1 MGYPDGVK
9 GYRVRDRSSGSFFV
23 SRDVLFDESGSG
35 LDVDGDAPP
44 LFDFSSSPEDEP
56 VDDTSPPVPVDDAL
70 PSDLDSLPV
79 VDSDLPGMDVPVASS
94 PAPLGSSSVASR
106 GPSSRV
112 KHLSRLGTQYESSRA
127 LEKARSAKLSAAWHA
142 RHNAIDAR
150 VDPGFPPVAVTP
162 GVSPPEAASVCEHL
176 FRDDY
181 ANLVCEE
188 SAFLSIRSDRARN
201 PAAAS
206 YDMSI
211 PPATYA
217 EARRRPDFA
226 TWDAVVQKEF
236 HNLSSMGVYRLSAL
250 PPGRQ
255 PVGSR
260 WVFEY
265 KILETALEPKGRLV
279 AKGFSQIPGI
289 DFGKTFAPV
298 AKATSIRL
306 LAAIACHYGWHL
318 ECFDATRAFLWG
330 DLEESIFM
338 RLPDGFVPPTGVPL
352 PPGCKDWSEVV
363 WELLKS
369 LYGLKQ
375 ASMVWYVKIRGV
387 FERLGFR
394 RSEVDHSLFV
404 FSGTW
409 RGMHVECIITLHVD
423 DGMGGSNS
431 DAFLAWVKSEIMK
444 EFGLKDLG
452 PVKQFLGVEFVRNLA
467 SKELWMHQS
476 SYIRTL
482 LDDHD
487 MSDCNPAKTPMDLAR
502 IDPGIDTAMPDR
514 RTEFQT
520 IIGKLLF
527 LSICTRPDISYAVN
541 SLAQHSCSPHAEH
554 FTAIKRVLRYL
565 KGTISLGLYYRA
577 DDTDSI
583 SALRGYSDSDWA
595 GEKDR
600 RSVSGYAWFYGK
612 CLVDWGSKKQHCV
625 ALSSTE
631 AEYVAL
637 TTCLQSGLALRS
649 SITQINQSV
658 SSPSITR
665 CDNEGAISLSSNT
678 SHHSRAKHIDIKFHF
693 IRSHIEQGTFEIVHV
708 RSKDNGADILTK
720 PLPTDAHAHLVQLL
734 SLVSR

>member
-1 MGYPDGVK
+1 MQGARYEA
-9 GYRVRDRSSGSFFV
+9 VRAA
-23 SRDVLFDESGSG
+23 E
-35 LDVDGDAPP
+35 
-44 LFDFSSSPEDEP
+44 
-56 VDDTSPPVPVDDAL
+56 
-70 PSDLDSLPV
+70 
-79 VDSDLPGMDVPVASS
+79 
-94 PAPLGSSSVASR
+94 
-106 GPSSRV
+106 RV
-112 KHLSRLGTQYESSRA
+112 K
-127 LEKARSAKLSAAWHA
+127 SAKLSAAWHA
-142 RHNAIDAR
+142 RHGAIDAR
-150 VDPGFPPVAVTP
+150 VDPVFPVGGA
-162 GVSPPEAASVCEHL
+162 GDASSHV
-176 FRDDY
+176 FDDDFV
-181 ANLVCEE
+181 NLVCEE
-188 SAFLSIRSDRARN
+188 SACLSIRSDRPRN
-201 PAAAS
+201 PASPS

-211 PPATYA
+211 PPATFA

-226 TWDAVVQKEF
+226 IWNAVAQKEF
-236 HNLSSMGVYRLSAL
+236 HNLSSMGVYRLAAL
-250 PPGRQ
+250 PPGRKA
-255 PVGSR
+255 VGNR
-260 WVFEY
+260 WVFEF
-265 KILETALEPKGRLV
+265 KLLEDALDPRGRVV

-306 LAAIACHYGWHL
+306 LAAIACHNGWHL

-338 RLPDGFVPPTGVPL
+338 RPPDGFVPPADAPL

-394 RSEVDHSLFV
+394 RSEVDHALFV
-404 FSGTW
+404 FCGPWQGT
-409 RGMHVECIITLHVD
+409 HVVCIVTLHVD

-431 DAFLAWVKSEIMK
+431 DAFLAWIKAEIMK

-452 PVKQFLGVEFVRNLA
+452 PVKQFLGVEFVRDLA
-467 SKELWMHQS
+467 SKELWMHQA
-476 SYIRTL
+476 SYIKTL
-482 LDDHD
+482 LADHD

-502 IDPGIDTAMPDR
+502 IEPGTDTAVPDR
-514 RTEFQT
+514 RSEYQT
-520 IIGKLLF
+520 LIGKLLF
-527 LSICTRPDISYAVN
+527 LLICTRPDISYAVN
-541 SLAQHSCSPHAEH
+541 SLAQYSCSPHLEH
-554 FTAIKRVLRYL
+554 FTAVKRVMRYL
-565 KGTISLGLYYRA
+565 KGTASLGLHYSA
-577 DDTDSI
+577 DASDTI
-583 SALRGYSDSDWA
+583 SDLSGYSDLDWA

-649 SITQINQSV
+649 SILQIGQSV

-693 IRSHIEQGTFEIVHV
+693 IRSHIEAGTFEIVHV

-720 PLPTDAHAHLVQLL
+720 PLPADTHVHLVQLL